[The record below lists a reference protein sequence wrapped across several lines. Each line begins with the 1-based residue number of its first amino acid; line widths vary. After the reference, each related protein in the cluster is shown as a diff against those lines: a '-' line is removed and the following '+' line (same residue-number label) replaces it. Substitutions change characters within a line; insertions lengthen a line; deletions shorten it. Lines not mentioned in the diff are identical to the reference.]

1 MEILAYVISFIGLAC
16 MISASLIK
24 GENMKK
30 ILFLAFC
37 GNFLVA
43 TSYLVNSFFVDAAA
57 ISGAV
62 SCYIGSAQTI
72 INFFFESKNK
82 PLPVW
87 LITVYAIAFVAAN
100 LYFGGFTSPLVYL
113 AIIASL
119 TFILCIGQKSGA
131 KYRFWTIINMLLWCT
146 YDVLAKSFSVLWC
159 SHIPLLVFSV
169 AGMIIHDRKQKK
181 A

>member
-1 MEILAYVISFIGLAC
+1 MGILAYVISIIGLVC
-16 MISASLIK
+16 MISASLVK
-24 GENMKK
+24 GENMKT
-30 ILFLAFC
+30 ILFLVFC

-43 TSYLVNSFFVDAAA
+43 TSYLVGGSG

-72 INFFFESKNK
+72 INFFFESKQK

-87 LITVYAIAFVAAN
+87 LITVYAIAFIVVN
-100 LYFGGFTSPLVYL
+100 LYVGGFEPLVIL

-131 KYRFWTIINMLLWCT
+131 KYRFWTIVNMLLWCL
-146 YDVLAKSFSVLWC
+146 YDILSGAFNVLFG
-159 SHIPLLVFSV
+159 SHVPLLVFTI
-169 AGMIIHDRKQKK
+169 AGMVIHDRKQKK